1 MSIMKS
7 LRIATR
13 ESPLAL
19 WQAEFVRDELQRHHE
34 SLDIELIGMTTQ
46 GDQWLSSP
54 LSEVGG
60 KGLFIKEL
68 EQAMLSGRADIAV
81 HSVKDLPAEMPNGF
95 VLPVIAFRAD
105 QHDVLVSNKGGL
117 DELPEGA
124 RVGSSSLRRQAQL
137 LHHRPDLQM
146 SSIRGN
152 VGTRLAKLDQGE
164 FDAIVLAAAGLQR
177 LGLAREDV
185 YPIATDICLPAPG
198 QGALGIECVAASP
211 VLELL
216 QPLVDVEVDR
226 CVRAERGVSAGLGA
240 DCALPV
246 AAMASSA
253 DTGHIT
259 LSALVSNDSGTN
271 ILKAQASGLQPE
283 DVAKEVVEQLYSA
296 GAQQVLDSIRQSR

>member
-152 VGTRLAKLDQGE
+152 VGTRLAKLDQGNSMPS
-164 FDAIVLAAAGLQR
+164 F
-177 LGLAREDV
+177 
-185 YPIATDICLPAPG
+185 
-198 QGALGIECVAASP
+198 
-211 VLELL
+211 
-216 QPLVDVEVDR
+216 
-226 CVRAERGVSAGLGA
+226 
-240 DCALPV
+240 
-246 AAMASSA
+246 
-253 DTGHIT
+253 
-259 LSALVSNDSGTN
+259 
-271 ILKAQASGLQPE
+271 
-283 DVAKEVVEQLYSA
+283 
-296 GAQQVLDSIRQSR
+296 

>member
-1 MSIMKS
+1 MKS

-19 WQAEFVRDELQRHHE
+19 WQAEFVRDQLQRHHE
-34 SLDIELIGMTTQ
+34 SLEIELVGMTTQ

-68 EQAMLSGRADIAV
+68 EQAMRLGRADIAV
-81 HSVKDLPAEMPNGF
+81 HSVKDLPAELPEGF
-95 VLPVIAFRAD
+95 ILPVIGFRAD
-105 QHDVLVSNKGGL
+105 QHDVLVSAKGDL
-117 DELPEGA
+117 EYLPEGA

-137 LHHRPDLQM
+137 LHHRPDLKM
-146 SSIRGN
+146 SSVRGN

-177 LGLAREDV
+177 LGLARQDV
-185 YPIATDICLPAPG
+185 YPISTELCLPAPG
-198 QGALGIECVAASP
+198 QGALGIECVADSAA
-211 VLELL
+211 LQLL
-216 QPLVDVEVDR
+216 QPLVDTQTER

-246 AAMASSA
+246 AAMASA
-253 DTGHIT
+253 IDTDVIV
-259 LSALVSNDSGTN
+259 LSALVADASGTK
-271 ILKAQASGLQPE
+271 ILQAQASGQQPE
-283 DVAKEVVEQLYSA
+283 DVAKEVVEQLFSA
-296 GAQQVLDSIRQSR
+296 GAQQVLDDIRDRR

>member
-1 MSIMKS
+1 MKS

-137 LHHRPDLQM
+137 LHHRPDLQI

-177 LGLAREDV
+177 LGLARQDV

-198 QGALGIECVAASP
+198 QGALGIECVADSP

>member
-1 MSIMKS
+1 
-7 LRIATR
+7 
-13 ESPLAL
+13 
-19 WQAEFVRDELQRHHE
+19 
-34 SLDIELIGMTTQ
+34 
-46 GDQWLSSP
+46 
-54 LSEVGG
+54 
-60 KGLFIKEL
+60 
-68 EQAMLSGRADIAV
+68 MLSGRADIAV

-117 DELPEGA
+117 DELPEEA
-124 RVGSSSLRRQAQL
+124 ALVPQVWRQAQL
-137 LHHRPDLQM
+137 LHHRPDLQI

-152 VGTRLAKLDQGE
+152 VGTRLAKLDRGE
-164 FDAIVLAAAGLQR
+164 FDAIVLAAAGYSVWDWPDRTFIQLLR
-177 LGLAREDV
+177 
-185 YPIATDICLPAPG
+185 TCLPAPG
-198 QGALGIECVAASP
+198 QGALGVECVAASP

>member
-1 MSIMKS
+1 MKS

-19 WQAEFVRDELQRHHE
+19 WQAEFVRDQLQRHHE
-34 SLDIELIGMTTQ
+34 SLEIELVGMTTQ

-68 EQAMLSGRADIAV
+68 EQAMRLGRADIAV
-81 HSVKDLPAEMPNGF
+81 HSVKDLPAELPEGF
-95 VLPVIAFRAD
+95 ILPVIGFRAD
-105 QHDVLVSNKGGL
+105 QHDVLVSAKGDL
-117 DELPEGA
+117 EHLPEGA

-137 LHHRPDLQM
+137 LHHRPDLKM
-146 SSIRGN
+146 SSVRGN

-177 LGLAREDV
+177 LGLARQDV
-185 YPIATDICLPAPG
+185 YPISTELCLPAPG
-198 QGALGIECVAASP
+198 QGALGIECVADSP
-211 VLELL
+211 ALQLL
-216 QPLVDVEVDR
+216 QPLVDTQTER

-246 AAMASSA
+246 AAMASA
-253 DTGHIT
+253 IDTDVIV
-259 LSALVSNDSGTN
+259 LSALVADASGTK
-271 ILKAQASGLQPE
+271 ILQAHASGQQPE
-283 DVAKEVVEQLYSA
+283 DVAKEVVEQLFSA
-296 GAQQVLDSIRQSR
+296 GAQQVLDDIRDRR

>member
-1 MSIMKS
+1 
-7 LRIATR
+7 
-13 ESPLAL
+13 
-19 WQAEFVRDELQRHHE
+19 
-34 SLDIELIGMTTQ
+34 
-46 GDQWLSSP
+46 
-54 LSEVGG
+54 
-60 KGLFIKEL
+60 
-68 EQAMLSGRADIAV
+68 
-81 HSVKDLPAEMPNGF
+81 
-95 VLPVIAFRAD
+95 
-105 QHDVLVSNKGGL
+105 
-117 DELPEGA
+117 
-124 RVGSSSLRRQAQL
+124 
-137 LHHRPDLQM
+137 M

-177 LGLAREDV
+177 LGLARQDV

-198 QGALGIECVAASP
+198 QGALGIECVADSP

-259 LSALVSNDSGTN
+259 LSALVSNDIGYKHS
-271 ILKAQASGLQPE
+271 E
-283 DVAKEVVEQLYSA
+283 SA
-296 GAQQVLDSIRQSR
+296 GIWATTGRCCERSRRTVVQCRCAAGIGFEYVKVDS

>member
-1 MSIMKS
+1 MKI

-19 WQAEFVRDELQRHHE
+19 WQAEFVRDQLLRHHE
-34 SLDIELIGMTTQ
+34 DLKIELIGMTTQ

-68 EQAMLSGRADIAV
+68 EQAMISGQADIAV
-81 HSVKDLPAEMPNGF
+81 HSVKDLPAELPDGF
-95 VLPVIAFRAD
+95 ILPVIGFRAD
-105 QHDVLVSNKGGL
+105 QHDVIVSSKGRL
-117 DELPEGA
+117 DDLPEGA

-152 VGTRLAKLDQGE
+152 VGTRLAKLDKGE

-177 LGLAREDV
+177 LGLTREDV
-185 YPIATDICLPAPG
+185 YPIATNLCLPAPG
-198 QGALGIECVAASP
+198 QGALGIECADDSP
-211 VLELL
+211 AIELL
-216 QPLVDVEVDR
+216 QPLVDMDVAR

-246 AAMASSA
+246 AAMASST
-253 DTGHIT
+253 DTGVINLT
-259 LSALVSNDSGTN
+259 ALVANESGTQ
-271 ILKAQASGLQPE
+271 ILTAQASGQTPE
-283 DVAKEVVEQLYSA
+283 DVSKDVVSQLYSA
-296 GAQQVLDSIRQSR
+296 GAQQVLDAIRATR